1 MSAES
6 LIFHLSRS
14 GELRIFEPSA
24 IPHFD
29 DPVPLMAIAVAVLS
43 AGYQGIAIDERR
55 LANGRYCQCLEVDLS
70 TPEGK
75 FLQELSRVHD
85 RGGPMPRVQTVLD
98 ALTHAYAVQQKHTER
113 GKI

>member
-6 LIFHLSRS
+6 LVFHLSRS
-14 GELRIFEPSA
+14 GELQIFESSS

-29 DPVPLMAIAVAVLS
+29 DPVPLMAVAVAVLS
-43 AGYQGIAIDERR
+43 AGYHGIAIDELQ

-75 FLQELSRVHD
+75 LLQELSRVHD
-85 RGGPMPRVQTVLD
+85 RGGSMPRVQSVLD
-98 ALTHAYAVQQKHTER
+98 ALARAYAAQHKHSE
-113 GKI
+113 